1 MKKVYCVMECYQF
14 DEADIK
20 VTVCDTFE
28 KAREIFEDKVF
39 FVVNNSWID
48 KYSDIIKVDKYFHIY
63 DPNDYYETTIW
74 IVEKEIVE

>member
-1 MKKVYCVMECYQF
+1 MKKVYCVMEYYKF
-14 DEADIK
+14 DEADIE

-39 FVVNNSWID
+39 FVEYNSWID
-48 KYSDIIKVDKYFHIY
+48 KYCDIIKVDKYFHIY

-74 IVEKEIVE
+74 IIEKEIVE